1 MRKYFLILFFLL
13 FIKSYLYSQVTF
25 NNTIDFEEGDETAF
39 SIVQV
44 ADGFVIGGHGYGFES
59 DDFYEVKLKFT
70 KIDFEGNVIWQK
82 VFVDSGF
89 NLYCGVQSGVYLSDG
104 SVVFGGHRLTDSTS
118 EIIIIKLN
126 PDTGDSIF
134 YKTYNFDDRIY
145 GLHVRQ
151 LSNGELIM
159 SAFDSN
165 GSNGYLL
172 LKLSINGDLIWYKE
186 YGVSIEVAP
195 SDFEIDTNDKIWII
209 NKYLYCSPPGSLI
222 REIDSDGIVVNQT
235 FIPDYCLFAGIKSQI
250 GGFYGPGGYYPIPP
264 YETFTYRMD
273 SLGQVLWVYETLIDF
288 DTLASGELYTGV
300 AQELPNGDLITI
312 GYYGT
317 PTGQYISIVS
327 KVDPLGNSI
336 WERYYTSVEE
346 NFSSRFT
353 ELALTPDSG
362 ILIIGVGYSEEDIEL
377 QNFWTLK
384 LDSLGCLVPGCDT
397 LYNGVFELPN
407 FTSSVLV
414 YPNPIAKNSIVRINT
429 QQDISYK
436 PSYFEIM
443 DLIGNKI
450 LTNRIVNT
458 VYTGN
463 AWQFPVNID
472 ITLSGLYILNIY
484 SEDTKIGQVKI
495 SVK

>member
-1 MRKYFLILFFLL
+1 MRTYFLILFFLL

-104 SVVFGGHRLTDSTS
+104 SIVFGGHRLTDSTS
-118 EIIIIKLN
+118 EIIVIKLN

-134 YKTYNFDDRIY
+134 YKTFNFDDWIY

-151 LSNGELIM
+151 LSTGEMIM
-159 SAFDSN
+159 LAFDYN

-172 LKLSINGDLIWYKE
+172 LKLKLNGDLIWNKE
-186 YGVSIEVAP
+186 YGAPSEVAP
-195 SDFEIDTNDKIWII
+195 SDFEIDSNDKIWII
-209 NKYLYCSPPGSLI
+209 NKYLYCSPPGSFI
-222 REIDSDGIVVNQT
+222 REIDSAGIIEHTT
-235 FIPDYCLFAGIKSQI
+235 FIPDHCLFAGIKSQI

-336 WERYYTSVEE
+336 WERYYTAAAE
-346 NFSSRFT
+346 NYSSRFT

-362 ILIIGVGYSEEDIEL
+362 ILIIGVGYSDVEIER

-397 LYNGVFELPN
+397 LGNSITSLNPN
-407 FTSSVLV
+407 TQLIQIS
-414 YPNPIAKNSIVRINT
+414 PNPVSTEAIITINSASINNELR
-429 QQDISYK
+429 YK
-436 PSYFEIM
+436 IF
-443 DLIGNKI
+443 
-450 LTNRIVNT
+450 
-458 VYTGN
+458 
-463 AWQFPVNID
+463 D
-472 ITLSGLYILNIY
+472 ITGRMITAETASNVNSVGTLKQFQISNELNLSGFYFILLYSRDLVFGPI
-484 SEDTKIGQVKI
+484 KII
-495 SVK
+495 FE